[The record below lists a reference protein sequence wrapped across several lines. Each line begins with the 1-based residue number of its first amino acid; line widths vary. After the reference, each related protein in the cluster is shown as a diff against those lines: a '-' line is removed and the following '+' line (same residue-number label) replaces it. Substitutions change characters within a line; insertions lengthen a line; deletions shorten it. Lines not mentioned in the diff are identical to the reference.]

1 MLCVRACVRACVC
14 VWISGMC
21 LRKVTG
27 SDRHVKNPLG
37 LWRLSVPHT
46 HCVFLACY
54 PPCTHKDTLTLSWI
68 ICHADLLSSF
78 VTCSDLLCSP
88 VLTTEA
94 ILLLG
99 HHFAQTSG
107 PFLHYFCLSSSLSLL
122 SPSYHIL
129 IYVSGSDKWRVMAV
143 HYACIPP
150 NLDSALNYSGYEKCF
165 RNDICFKGAKRLEL

>member
-1 MLCVRACVRACVC
+1 MC

-21 LRKVTG
+21 FRKVTG

-37 LWRLSVPHT
+37 LCRLSVPHT
-46 HCVFLACY
+46 HSVFLACY

-99 HHFAQTSG
+99 HHFAQTSQD
-107 PFLHYFCLSSSLSLL
+107 PSSIISVSPVPSLFSRHPTISLSMCQDQTSGGLWL
-122 SPSYHIL
+122 YIIPAYHKNWI
-129 IYVSGSDKWRVMAV
+129 V
-143 HYACIPP
+143 HWIIVGMK
-150 NLDSALNYSGYEKCF
+150 NVLGMTFVLRMQGV
-165 RNDICFKGAKRLEL
+165 